1 MKKTAAVTLVAW
13 AWLTAEGQWEVYSY
27 QPSLIEGGGVGM
39 VWGRIPCKS
48 GEAALTLRDRLNERV
63 ALEARA

>member
-1 MKKTAAVTLVAW
+1 MNKAAVTLVAW
-13 AWLTAEGQWEVYSY
+13 AWLTVEGQWEVYSY
-27 QPSLIEGGGVGM
+27 LPSLIEGSERTM

-48 GEAALTLRDRLNERV
+48 GEEALAVRNRLNERA

>member
-1 MKKTAAVTLVAW
+1 MKKAAVTLVAW
-13 AWLTAEGQWEVYSY
+13 IWLTSEGQWEVYSY
-27 QPSLIEGGGVGM
+27 QPSLIEGGGM

-48 GEAALTLRDRLNERV
+48 GEAALTLRDRLNERA